1 MGGFALGFLGK
12 PHLDVH
18 DKLGHDIQDSLHL
31 IRTLNSKFEVL
42 CPYKTLCNKGLKGVT
57 LGWTP

>member
-1 MGGFALGFLGK
+1 
-12 PHLDVH
+12 
-18 DKLGHDIQDSLHL
+18 L

-42 CPYKTLCNKGLKGVT
+42 GPYKFPCNNGLKGVT